1 MVIII
6 IYLIILILKILE
18 NALSTLRSIILAN
31 NKKSLGA
38 FLNLIIALIWILS
51 TTIVIINIQKDFFKI
66 VAFALG
72 SFIGSYV
79 GCIMEEK
86 LAIGNNLI
94 ICITSKDKKSLI
106 NKIEALNYDVIVIDA
121 NDNHDDKN
129 VLFIM
134 TPRKS
139 RKRLINTIKRIDR
152 KSSIIIENAFIY

>member
-152 KSSIIIENAFIY
+152 KSSIIIENAFTY